1 MCKIYSQLTENL
13 NQAIVVKK
21 NIISINKVNLHL
33 SVFTQCITDFQS
45 LETYQLI
52 SITLGEFIKQY
63 SRQAM

>member
-13 NQAIVVKK
+13 NQAIIVKK